1 MSPLQALAMRLYP
14 VESVKKEPSVK
25 KKSAVLMMYAASEY
39 DSNLYYAVK
48 FSVPDPF
55 PFFQINGRKIILMSD
70 LELNRAQK
78 QAKVDEV
85 VSYSDIQIKAKKTGI
100 EKPGVADV
108 TAYFLKSKKIMKV
121 LVPDNFNIGLADA
134 LRKRGIGVES
144 KPDPFFE
151 ERVLKSKEEVR
162 MITQSLRYTEAAI
175 HKLEDL
181 LKKSKIKGKF
191 IYYGTQKV
199 TSELLKKVLNVSMM
213 ENNCIGSHTI
223 VASGNQGCDPHNGG
237 TGSVWANQ
245 SLVVDVFPRS
255 GDTFYYAD
263 ITRTF
268 VKGKAS
274 SALKAQY
281 EAVKVA
287 QEKGIDMVVPGVNGR
302 DIHRE
307 ITLELEG
314 RGYRTE
320 KRDGTMVG
328 FFHGTGHGL
337 GLDVHEAPRV
347 NASDH
352 VLRKGEVV
360 TVEPGLYYPGVGAI
374 RIEDLLVVTDKGHQ
388 NLTVYPKKLEIA

>member
-1 MSPLQALAMRLYP
+1 MKRS
-14 VESVKKEPSVK
+14 EP
-25 KKSAVLMMYAASEY
+25 ALMMYAASEH

-55 PFFQINGRKIILMSD
+55 PYFRIGEKDIILMSD
-70 LELNRAQK
+70 LELGRAQK
-78 QAKVDEV
+78 HAKVDEV
-85 VSYSDIQIKAKKTGI
+85 VSYSDIQLKAKASGV

-108 TAYFLKSKKIMKV
+108 TAYFLKSKKVRNIQ
-121 LVPDNFNIGLADA
+121 VPDNFNLGLADA

-151 ERVLKSKEEVR
+151 ERVYKSKEEVR
-162 MITQSLRYTEAAI
+162 MITQSLRHTEAAI
-175 HKLEDL
+175 HKLENL
-181 LKKSKIKGKF
+181 LRESKIVGKK
-191 IYYGTQKV
+191 ISHRSQWV

-223 VASGNQGCDPHNGG
+223 VASGNQGCDPHNEG
-237 TGSVWANQ
+237 TGLVWANQ
-245 SLVVDVFPRS
+245 SLIVDVFPRS

-281 EAVKVA
+281 EAVRVA
-287 QEKGIDMVVPGVNGR
+287 QEKGINMVAPGVNGR
-302 DIHRE
+302 DVHSAIQRDMDSK
-307 ITLELEG
+307 
-314 RGYRTE
+314 GYRTE
-320 KRDGTMVG
+320 RRNGTMVG

-337 GLDVHEAPRV
+337 GLDVHEPPRV
-347 NASDH
+347 NSSDH
-352 VLRKGEVV
+352 VLKKGEVV
-360 TVEPGLYYPGVGAI
+360 TVEPGLYYPGVGAV
-374 RIEDLLVVTDKGHQ
+374 RIEDLLVVTAKGHE

>member
-1 MSPLQALAMRLYP
+1 MNQPA
-14 VESVKKEPSVK
+14 
-25 KKSAVLMMYAASEY
+25 LMMFAASEY

-55 PFFQINGRKIILMSD
+55 PFFQIGGKKIILMSD
-70 LELNRAQK
+70 LELGRSQK

-85 VSYSDIQIKAKKTGI
+85 LSYSDFQIKARKAGV
-100 EKPGVADV
+100 ERPGVADV
-108 TAYFLKSKKIMKV
+108 TATFLKSKKVRKIQ
-121 LVPDNFNIGLADA
+121 VPDNFNIGLADA
-134 LRKRGIGVES
+134 LRKRGIVVES

-151 ERVLKSKEEVR
+151 ERVYKSKEEVR
-162 MITQSLRYTEAAI
+162 MITDSLRYTEAAI

-181 LKKSKIKGKF
+181 LRKSKIKGKF
-191 IYYGTQKV
+191 IYNGSQKV

-223 VASGNQGCDPHNGG
+223 VASGNQGCDPHNTG
-237 TGSVWANQ
+237 TGPVWANQ

-255 GDTFYYAD
+255 ADTFYYAD

-274 SALKAQY
+274 PALRAQY
-281 EAVKVA
+281 EAVKTA
-287 QEKGIDMVVPGVNGR
+287 QEKGIDMLAPGVNGR
-302 DIHRE
+302 EVHQAIQRDME
-307 ITLELEG
+307 S
-314 RGYRTE
+314 RGYFTE
-320 KRDGTMVG
+320 KRNGVMVG

-352 VLRKGEVV
+352 LLKKGEVV
-360 TVEPGLYYPGVGAI
+360 TVEPGLYYPGVGAV
-374 RIEDLLVVTDKGHQ
+374 RIEDLLVITGKGRQ
-388 NLTVYPKKLEIA
+388 NLTVYPKQLEIP